1 MNVNITSPSVNGEV
15 PEDSGIKVQG
25 EEGYKD
31 RVMVVVCCS
40 TDGSE
45 KFHPLESLENHI
57 T

>member
-1 MNVNITSPSVNGEV
+1 MEKCQRTLALKCKG
-15 PEDSGIKVQG
+15 K
-25 EEGYKD
+25 EGHKE
-31 RVMVVVCCS
+31 RVMEVVCCS

>member
-1 MNVNITSPSVNGEV
+1 VSGEV
-15 PEDSGIKVQG
+15 PGTLALKCQG
-25 EEGYKD
+25 EEGYDD

-45 KFHPLESLENHI
+45 KLHPLESLENHI